1 MVKNMTTDSMTLTSE
16 EIAEYR
22 DKFAGLDDALYAIKI
37 IEASGGDL
45 AKAVNLLAP
54 KYNISITKSPSILDE
69 LAQKFRHII
78 CDETFID
85 ELMTGLL
92 TVAVGSLTATG
103 QIPQAIAT
111 PVVIYLTKKGV
122 KTWCNSNSS
131 DSNNQ

>member
-1 MVKNMTTDSMTLTSE
+1 MTTNSITLTSE

-22 DKFAGLDDALYAIKI
+22 DKFAGLDDALYAIEI
-37 IEASGGDL
+37 IEASDGDL
-45 AKAVNLLAP
+45 TNAMNLLAQE
-54 KYNISITKSPSILDE
+54 YNISITKSHPILDD
-69 LAQKFRHII
+69 LAQKLRDTI

-85 ELMTGLL
+85 DLMTGLL

-131 DSNNQ
+131 DANNQ

>member
-1 MVKNMTTDSMTLTSE
+1 MTTDAITLSSE

-22 DKFAGLDDALYAIKI
+22 DQFAGLDEALYAIKI

-45 AKAVNLLAP
+45 SKAVNLLAP
-54 KYNISITKSPSILDE
+54 KYNVAINKAHPVLDE

-111 PVVIYLTKKGV
+111 PIVIYLTKKGV
-122 KTWCNSNSS
+122 KTWCNSNSP
-131 DSNNQ
+131 DSNSQ